1 MKVVYHWNVNN
12 IWLSLHLVKKYSLK
26 VQIFRYFSNSV
37 MRIAM
42 VYVRLYFTYSVS
54 GPENRHIPLHLLQ
67 TWQGGFSAEIQIMLG
82 QCWMQRS
89 AALSC
94 TIMWSSFLEKISCN
108 CPMNVRYFRHLTLSK
123 TGPTFWKNFNLNR
136 CIFQGLDTP
145 LKSPSPLPPQKKLSP
160 THTHTDPKNQ
170 FNLDG

>member
-42 VYVRLYFTYSVS
+42 VNVRLYFTYSVS

-94 TIMWSSFLEKISCN
+94 TIMWSSFLQKISCN

-123 TGPTFWKNFNLNR
+123 TGPTFWKIFNLNR
-136 CIFQGLDTP
+136 CIFQGLDNP
-145 LKSPSPLPPQKKLSP
+145 LKSPSPLPPQKSCPQP
-160 THTHTDPKNQ
+160 TPTRTQKTS
-170 FNLDG
+170 LI

>member
-1 MKVVYHWNVNN
+1 
-12 IWLSLHLVKKYSLK
+12 
-26 VQIFRYFSNSV
+26 
-37 MRIAM
+37 
-42 VYVRLYFTYSVS
+42 
-54 GPENRHIPLHLLQ
+54 
-67 TWQGGFSAEIQIMLG
+67 MLG

-123 TGPTFWKNFNLNR
+123 TGPTFWKIFNLNR

-170 FNLDG
+170 FNLDGLDNLYHRVSIYRAALPCTVRHVKLEYNTWLTFVWGISHTEYWILNTPYTCNKDVCSPSARCNVHTRCPVNQIQHPGPL